1 LCRELNN
8 LNQYYGVSDMDIYG
22 IQKLTLLD
30 YPDKTACTLFSGGC
44 NLRCPF
50 CHNASL
56 VRIDLEP
63 LDRDEII
70 SYLRRRTGL
79 LDGVCVSGG
88 EPLIHPHVD
97 ILLAELKEL
106 GYLVK
111 LDTNG
116 TFPDRLRDIV
126 SRGLAD
132 YVAMDIKS
140 SPAGYPAAVGVP
152 GFDITPIDESIK
164 FLLSGTVEYEFR
176 TTAVGGLHTLDD
188 FAAIG
193 DWIAGADKY
202 FIQNYADS
210 GDILSGG
217 KEFRPF
223 DGEELEAFLAA
234 VSPKV
239 KYAAIRG

>member
-1 LCRELNN
+1 MSNANINGNN
-8 LNQYYGVSDMDIYG
+8 MDIYG

-30 YPDKTACTLFSGGC
+30 YPDKTACTLFTGGC

-56 VRIDLEP
+56 VRMDINP
-63 LDRDEII
+63 LDYDEIMG
-70 SYLRRRTGL
+70 YLNKRRGL

-88 EPLIHPHVD
+88 EPLMHPDVD
-97 ILLAELKEL
+97 ALLAGLKEL

-116 TFPDRLRDIV
+116 TYPDRLRDIV
-126 SRGLAD
+126 TRGLAD

-140 SPAGYPAAVGVP
+140 SPAGYPSATGVP
-152 GFDITPIDESIK
+152 GFDIAPVDESIK
-164 FLLSGTVEYEFR
+164 FLLGGTVEYEFR

-188 FAAIG
+188 FSAIG

-210 GDILSGG
+210 GEILGG
-217 KEFRPF
+217 GEGFRPF
-223 DGEELEAFLAA
+223 ACEELEAFLAV

-239 KYAAIRG
+239 KFAAIRG